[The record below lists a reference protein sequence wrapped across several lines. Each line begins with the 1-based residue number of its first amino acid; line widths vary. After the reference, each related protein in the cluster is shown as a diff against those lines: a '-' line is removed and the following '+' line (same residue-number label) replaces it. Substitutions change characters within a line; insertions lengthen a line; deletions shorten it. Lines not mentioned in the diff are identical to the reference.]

1 MKLTEKVNDE
11 STIAETTSASM
22 EEGYAMRE
30 SDGKSDASEN
40 SSGVGVRVPEVYQN
54 RFLV

>member
-22 EEGYAMRE
+22 EEGNAMRE

-40 SSGVGVRVPEVYQN
+40 SSGVGVRVAEV
-54 RFLV
+54 